1 MSSNEQS
8 GDGANAD
15 PQNKEMEISMV
26 AEVVEEAVSEAVSAE
41 LEQDRDVW

>member
-26 AEVVEEAVSEAVSAE
+26 VEEAVSAE